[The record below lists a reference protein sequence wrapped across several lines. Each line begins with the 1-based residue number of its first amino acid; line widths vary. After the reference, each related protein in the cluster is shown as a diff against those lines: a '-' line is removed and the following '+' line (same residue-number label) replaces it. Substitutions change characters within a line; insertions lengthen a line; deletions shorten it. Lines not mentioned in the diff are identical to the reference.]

1 MDGALVIAES
11 HNPLWLEWEWRASIH
26 VFPPRRATAVRSK
39 LLRAPWWWV
48 MSSIVMWA
56 IIHSH
61 FGSSWAVI
69 GITLQHDRK
78 VKSKIVAIITLH
90 CSIGSSL
97 GKGHTYSYGYHACLQ
112 NYENSRLCF
121 FQLYL
126 IIFLK

>member
-26 VFPPRRATAVRSK
+26 VFPPRRATAIRSK

-61 FGSSWAVI
+61 LLWIILGSNWNYFAAWQEGEI
-69 GITLQHDRK
+69 QNCGHW
-78 VKSKIVAIITLH
+78 IITLFY
-90 CSIGSSL
+90 IGSSL
-97 GKGHTYSYGYHACLQ
+97 WVSHMFTKLWK
-112 NYENSRLCF
+112 ELIMF
-121 FQLYL
+121 FS
-126 IIFLK
+126 IIFDSLSEIKEL